1 MRKAE
6 LSGHLSLIE
15 TSLFA
20 RRDELLKDR
29 IVLSLER
36 SRPRFPRSSS
46 FRRPRL
52 AHGTSFDNGLPNPL
66 IRDRLEQERYAV
78 DRSFE
83 CPEVAGKTIQTL
95 RVFQNHGEGDEVL
108 IEFTDGTSFSC
119 CLEIKSMVTA
129 SLFRPTAGTPEVIRS
144 YPS

>member
-52 AHGTSFDNGLPNPL
+52 AHGSSFDNGLPNPL
-66 IRDRLEQERYAV
+66 IRDKLEQELG
-78 DRSFE
+78 RSGPIF
-83 CPEVAGKTIQTL
+83 
-95 RVFQNHGEGDEVL
+95 RMSRSSRQNDPD
-108 IEFTDGTSFSC
+108 FT
-119 CLEIKSMVTA
+119 CLSEP
-129 SLFRPTAGTPEVIRS
+129 R
-144 YPS
+144 